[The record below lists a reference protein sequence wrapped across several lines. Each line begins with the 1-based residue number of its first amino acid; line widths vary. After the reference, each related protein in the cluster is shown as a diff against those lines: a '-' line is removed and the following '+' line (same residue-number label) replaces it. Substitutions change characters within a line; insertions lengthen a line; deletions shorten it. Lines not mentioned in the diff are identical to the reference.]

1 MIQDLETR
9 VQGIEDRKCQMEKD
23 GRSVAGAVTLLRK
36 SMVNTE
42 TKESLRDSSE
52 HKSLRDSSEHKS
64 LRDSSEHKSLRGSSE
79 HKSLRDSSE
88 HKSLRDS
95 SEHIT
100 VKEKLDKSGG
110 KMAENRGE
118 SVEAIRAAIATMQ
131 KSHVDL
137 KDRLNKVKL
146 LINSIITSLTLT
158 LTLNRRRS
166 RLWRTS

>member
-52 HKSLRDSSEHKS
+52 HKSLR
-64 LRDSSEHKSLRGSSE
+64 G
-79 HKSLRDSSE
+79 SSE

>member
-42 TKESLRDSSE
+42 TKE
-52 HKSLRDSSEHKS
+52 
-64 LRDSSEHKSLRGSSE
+64 
-79 HKSLRDSSE
+79 SLRDSSE